1 MGKDFYSLSAKV
13 NLLLS
18 LFLSCVHF
26 FTRRLLSLEMMI
38 QYALVRVC
46 IIYLLSSSSLQ
57 TYYYSEEDDDD
68 DEEEE
73 EPPKEQTA
81 FFNNACCP
89 FCYSLGSIRDVEK
102 DDFAVQIYSQKTQKN
117 SENSEND

>member
-1 MGKDFYSLSAKV
+1 
-13 NLLLS
+13 
-18 LFLSCVHF
+18 
-26 FTRRLLSLEMMI
+26 MI

-57 TYYYSEEDDDD
+57 TYYYSEDDDDDDD
-68 DEEEE
+68 DEED
-73 EPPKEQTA
+73 PPKEQTA

-102 DDFAVQIYSQKTQKN
+102 DDFAVQIYSQKTQKTT
-117 SENSEND
+117 ENGQAGLKKFGCCCFSSFSLFGAA

>member
-1 MGKDFYSLSAKV
+1 
-13 NLLLS
+13 
-18 LFLSCVHF
+18 
-26 FTRRLLSLEMMI
+26 MI

-57 TYYYSEEDDDD
+57 TYYYSEEEDDDD
-68 DEEEE
+68 EEE

-102 DDFAVQIYSQKTQKN
+102 DDFAVQIYSQTTQKN
-117 SENSEND
+117 SDNSEND

>member
-46 IIYLLSSSSLQ
+46 IIYSE
-57 TYYYSEEDDDD
+57 EEDDDD
-68 DEEEE
+68 EEE